1 MASRVFKYYPQTTS
15 IAKYFFLFVQ
25 ERPFRS
31 FNGLIAIISNQ
42 QKWLLLTSSSLV
54 FMEDVYLEYNL
65 AQRPYIIN
73 HKAAFY
79 SNHKGVLSHAALYL
93 AT

>member
-1 MASRVFKYYPQTTS
+1 MSTRVFKYYPQTTS

-42 QKWLLLTSSSLV
+42 QEWLLLTIISLV
-54 FMEDVYLEYNL
+54 FLWKMFILSTIL
-65 AQRPYIIN
+65 
-73 HKAAFY
+73 HKDLT
-79 SNHKGVLSHAALYL
+79 S
-93 AT
+93 